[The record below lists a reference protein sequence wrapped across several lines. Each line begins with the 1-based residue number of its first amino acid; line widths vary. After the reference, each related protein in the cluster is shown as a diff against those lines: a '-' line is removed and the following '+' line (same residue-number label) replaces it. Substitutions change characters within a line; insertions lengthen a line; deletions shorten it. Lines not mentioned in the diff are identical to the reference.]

1 MTDTEQL
8 AHLVKH
14 ILGNKEMY
22 GGESAEDKMSKVI
35 DSLDV
40 EDFDENTT
48 NNTDTDFDNT
58 ESEKSEDGFSYN
70 SNSDTSNSNSNN
82 PSEKAL
88 DFLNKRSNNNDS
100 DSEFENNNSDES
112 PSASESTSSSSSSS
126 TSSSTSS
133 SFSSI
138 SDTTTEEYKNNR
150 ISTYGSDEDNNDNEM
165 AYPQCLRNARLSN
178 IERKTDFIEKLKD
191 KFPNLTY
198 EGNKS
203 QIMQLFRYIFRE
215 VNKEHPEL
223 QERDDNFDEDKIFDY
238 AEQYLKKLNES
249 NIDFR
254 VVQQYDI
261 ERKKKRNLY
270 MKMLWKIHKINPNL
284 SHGKKSDN
292 KVYDTI
298 IVRSAAIRK
307 AKELYKDS
315 NLSQY
320 VFLKK
325 VYNLLTPD
333 FVNNVDI
340 NKEIEFYK
348 SLDSNKSE
356 SRQTKPKKSTSSTK
370 KPTKKTTKTKKK

>member
-40 EDFDENTT
+40 EDFNENTT
-48 NNTDTDFDNT
+48 NDTDTDFDNT

-70 SNSDTSNSNSNN
+70 SNSDTSNSNSIN

-88 DFLNKRSNNNDS
+88 DFLNKRSSNNDS

-150 ISTYGSDEDNNDNEM
+150 ISTYDSDEDNNDNEM

-356 SRQTKPKKSTSSTK
+356 SRQIKPKKSTSSTK
-370 KPTKKTTKTKKK
+370 KSTKKTTKTKKK